1 MTHRWSAGLA
11 FVALVAMAIAV
22 PHGAAGQ
29 TAPARIP
36 VPVFDVDPSWPK
48 PLPNNWTFGQFAG
61 VHVDSRDHIW
71 IVQRPRTLEP
81 DENALTITPPPAD
94 CCAPAPPIMEFDMEG
109 NFIQGWGGPGAGYD
123 WPENEHGVFVDHND
137 NVWVGGNGPNDHHV
151 LKFTRT
157 GTFVMQIGRP
167 GMSKGSDDT
176 DNLNRPAQI
185 FVVPSTNEAFIADGY
200 GNRRVIVFDADT
212 GRYKRHWG
220 AYGARPD
227 DAASNT
233 PVPVGAAS
241 RQFNTLHGV
250 RVSRDGIV
258 YAADRVNNR
267 IQAFRADGTF
277 LNEVFIA
284 RQTAAQGVVYEV
296 AFSPDPEQRFIYVPD
311 GSNNHIWIVERS
323 TLRVLGNFARQGR
336 YAGQFHHSHS
346 MSVDSQGNLYVAET
360 QGKRVQKFTFQG
372 LR

>member
-11 FVALVAMAIAV
+11 FILLVAIAIAV

-94 CCAPAPPIMEFDMEG
+94 CCAPAPPVMEFDMAG
-109 NFIQGWGGPGAGYD
+109 NFIQGWGGPGTGYD

-167 GMSKGSDDT
+167 GMSKGSNDT

-227 DAASNT
+227 DEASNT
-233 PVPVGAAS
+233 AGAGGRCVEAVQHAARRAGLARRDCLCGGPREQPHS
-241 RQFNTLHGV
+241 GLQGRRHLPERGLH
-250 RVSRDGIV
+250 RT
-258 YAADRVNNR
+258 
-267 IQAFRADGTF
+267 ADGRGRASSTKWIF
-277 LNEVFIA
+277 HRIPSSDSSTS
-284 RQTAAQGVVYEV
+284 RTAAITI
-296 AFSPDPEQRFIYVPD
+296 F
-311 GSNNHIWIVERS
+311 GSWSGARCGCSAIS
-323 TLRVLGNFARQGR
+323 LGRDVTRASSITPT
-336 YAGQFHHSHS
+336 A
-346 MSVDSQGNLYVAET
+346 
-360 QGKRVQKFTFQG
+360 
-372 LR
+372 